1 MKFWDRFKK
10 KPIPPEGNDY
20 KRQEGNY
27 EKPDQLENGNLDK
40 KLSNVN
46 NDAMQRLLE
55 DEETRQ
61 RLQEELAAS
70 SKAEHNS
77 LGQMLGKGIETLG
90 GSLKKV
96 SKGESLFDDED
107 HKLEDSKKNDSNK
120 SNKNGVN

>member
-10 KPIPPEGNDY
+10 KPIPPVGNDY
-20 KRQEGNY
+20 ERQEGNY
-27 EKPDQLENGNLDK
+27 EKPDQLDNGNLDK

-77 LGQMLGKGIETLG
+77 FGQLIGKGVETLG

-96 SKGESLFDDED
+96 SKGESLFDAED
-107 HKLEDSKKNDSNK
+107 DKLKDSEKNDNNK
-120 SNKNGVN
+120 SN